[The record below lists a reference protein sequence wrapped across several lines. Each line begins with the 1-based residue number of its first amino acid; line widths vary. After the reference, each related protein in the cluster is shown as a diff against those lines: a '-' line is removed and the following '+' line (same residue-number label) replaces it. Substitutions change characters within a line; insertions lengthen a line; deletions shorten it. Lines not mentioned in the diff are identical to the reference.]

1 MSKEVKIEDVLSQKL
16 VLVHDPILGSR
27 YELQTD
33 VTEVEIK
40 VESIDVVDAVT
51 EILSSELDKAIKNE
65 Q

>member
-1 MSKEVKIEDVLSQKL
+1 MAKEAKIEDVLSQKL

-51 EILSSELDKAIKNE
+51 ETLSAELDKAIKNE

>member
-33 VTEVEIK
+33 WIK
-40 VESIDVVDAVT
+40 VEIEIEET
-51 EILSSELDKAIKNE
+51 ESTNE
-65 Q
+65 E